1 MVANLNSA
9 DKANYLYELKGAR
22 KMLCHFV
29 HGSKIPPLKF
39 ATTERRQ
46 TCELCYLKDLID

>member
-9 DKANYLYELKGAR
+9 DKANNLYELKGA
-22 KMLCHFV
+22 KKISCHLD
-29 HGSKIPPLKF
+29 HGSKIPPLKS

-46 TCELCYLKDLID
+46 TRELCYLEDLID